1 MKNIKLSEVVRIVKP
16 EYVYLK
22 LTPSNSIR
30 NQSTHKIAKTIS
42 SLYKNVIQNI
52 KIEQHKIIKVFRKE
66 FFLGTKYSFEINSKV
81 GYYIYIEKKKVEF
94 YFIVPKHYLSIIKEK
109 LGDVWSNVTVEQ
121 VEKIPTFSENST
133 KQQLVYTKE
142 DGLSLAT
149 DRTNNDLLNSQLN
162 VVDILEEGDKV
173 GIFYNFIPTS
183 QFSWRASYEN
193 TVRKVKDNAPVDRN
207 KVGFN
212 YMLRMVIKLI
222 SSIMDSLGE
231 AIGGENKSKK
241 EKTQCLLLERT
252 LERMNGGKQI
262 SPSTV
267 KKANSTILNTQIV
280 VMSESKDRIRERNN
294 AKSLSQSFDTLI
306 GDNRLVAKPYKK
318 EIDFTQYSL
327 PGVEINKTGD
337 EEVQNFISLAGR
349 DILEK
354 YNFIDKV
361 DTKETQVPEDLRK
374 GVMRIGTNTFRGNKQ
389 EAYLTNH
396 KEYQYLSLFLIGPTR
411 AGKTT
416 LIGNLSHDAMQNGE
430 CVILFDYIENCEMST
445 EVAQLFSEDKVLNIV
460 CDDKDKAQGLGYNE
474 VRMSDDPFK
483 QYTNAKEQTT
493 QLMDLI
499 NAINT
504 DDKRLAP
511 KMERYLES
519 AANVV
524 FIQGGSIKD
533 VFTVLNNFRKRAIF
547 ISGVTD
553 EQYEYLEEY
562 IDSLHELDE
571 IDSKTGVIIGTK
583 LHLIAGIIDRLG
595 KLKRNPYMELML
607 QKSTEDNIDLVEEM
621 EKNQLIC
628 IKMPESMFN
637 TDNERDIY
645 TTYWITKIWLSLQI
659 RASLIPDKDKRKKVN
674 LFIDE
679 MYQVQNTEAFLAQKL
694 SRLAKFRL
702 KPIVSCHYLDQ
713 LKHIKKEL
721 SGANASYML
730 ISGSDKDNFN
740 ELKDELY
747 PYTVEDLLN
756 LPEYHSLNYVKTSK
770 GYGRFITKLPPPVN
784 ESIKQPIE
792 N

>member
-1 MKNIKLSEVVRIVKP
+1 MKNIRLSEVVRIVKP

-42 SLYKNVIQNI
+42 SLYRNVIQNI
-52 KIEQHKIIKVFRKE
+52 KTEQHNMIKVFRKE
-66 FFLGTKYSFEINSKV
+66 FFLGTKYSFEVSSKV

-121 VEKIPTFSENST
+121 VEQIPTFNESST
-133 KQQLVYTKE
+133 KYQLSYIKE

-162 VVDILEEGDKV
+162 VVDILEQDDRV
-173 GIFYNFIPTS
+173 GVFYNFIPTS

-207 KVGFN
+207 KMGIS
-212 YMLRMVIKLI
+212 YTLRLVIKLV
-222 SSIMDSLGE
+222 SSIVDSLGE

-241 EKTQCLLLERT
+241 EKSQFLLFERT

-262 SPSTV
+262 SPSTT
-267 KKANSTILNTQIV
+267 KKANSTIVNTQIV
-280 VMSESKDRIRERNN
+280 VLSESKDKFRERNN
-294 AKSLSQSFDTLI
+294 AKSLSQSFDTII

-318 EIDFTQYSL
+318 GFEFTDYSL
-327 PGVEINKTGD
+327 PGAEINKTGD

-374 GVMRIGTNTFRGNKQ
+374 GTMRIGVNTFRGNKQ

-411 AGKTT
+411 SGKTT
-416 LIGNLSHDAMQNGE
+416 LIGNLSYDAVKTGE

-445 EVAQLFSEDKVLNIV
+445 EVASLFPQDQVLNIV
-460 CDDKDKAQGLGYNE
+460 CDNKDKAQGLGYNE
-474 VRMSDDPFK
+474 VRMSDDPFE

-511 KMERYLES
+511 KMERYFES

-547 ISGVTD
+547 ISGVKD

-562 IDSLHELDE
+562 IESLNELDD
-571 IDSKTGVIIGTK
+571 IDSKTGEVMGTK

-628 IKMPESMFN
+628 IKMPEHMFN

-740 ELKDELY
+740 ELKDELH

-756 LPEYHSLNYVKTSK
+756 LPEYHSLNYLKTSK
-770 GYGRFITKLPPPVN
+770 SYGRFITKLPPPIN
-784 ESIKQPIE
+784 EHKE
-792 N
+792 TT